1 MFFGERL
8 KQLRKEKGWSQDK
21 LGEMVKIHG
30 RHIGKYELGQVLPT
44 AEAIVRIATA
54 FGVSTDYLLRDDNIS
69 EEILPNI
76 KDKRLLK
83 EFEEV
88 EKMSDQDRET
98 IISLIDAY
106 IKKNQI
112 TGILAQH

>member
-1 MFFGERL
+1 MHFGEKL

-21 LGEMVKIHG
+21 MGELAKIHG

-44 AEAIVRIATA
+44 AEAIVRIAKA
-54 FGVSTDYLLRDDNIS
+54 LEVSTDYLLCDENIS
-69 EEILPNI
+69 EPLPNI

-88 EKMSDQDRET
+88 EKMNEQDRET

-112 TGILAQH
+112 SGILNQH

>member
-1 MFFGERL
+1 MTFGEKLR
-8 KQLRKEKGWSQDK
+8 QLRKEKGWSQDK

-44 AEAIVRIATA
+44 AEAIIRIATA
-54 FGVSTDYLLRDDNIS
+54 FNVSTDYLLFDES
-69 EEILPNI
+69 EDRSSAEI
-76 KDKRLLK
+76 KDIRLLK

-88 EKMSDQDRET
+88 DKMNEKDKEV

-112 TGILAQH
+112 STLLSTK